1 VAIGIGVAATLAW
14 QSYGE
19 TTKQMIATRGP
30 ALGWSPETKQM
41 ITSWVQQLDWTKHL
55 RLASALPLTPLDAL
69 GEGQKSECASGEAG
83 SLKRG
88 NNQPSR
94 PKNPNHTL
102 TTTAPIKMPSV
113 TFSAK
118 VTACRLD
125 GFQRALCNA
134 IAPAQIIQA
143 IRKLMSA

>member
-1 VAIGIGVAATLAW
+1 LAILRRDNQAEDRDKGSGTWLVTRDQADDHQLGAAAWLDEATVA
-14 QSYGE
+14 
-19 TTKQMIATRGP
+19 
-30 ALGWSPETKQM
+30 
-41 ITSWVQQLDWTKHL
+41 L

>member
-1 VAIGIGVAATLAW
+1 LAILRRDNQADDRDEGSGTWLVTGDQADDHQLGAAAWLDEATVA
-14 QSYGE
+14 
-19 TTKQMIATRGP
+19 
-30 ALGWSPETKQM
+30 
-41 ITSWVQQLDWTKHL
+41 L